1 MTKPQPAPLPTDRPL
16 FEELEPRRLFA
27 LNVYGGDVVVANLM
41 NPDGSQKNAS
51 AVTVPFNLGLRI
63 TDATGIQMR
72 GFLTDPT
79 TGSVRKVVIPVTDVT
94 RDPGNANLLHFNT
107 QGIVPRDAKLVI
119 QPGAL
124 RDGRDRPITEQNVRF
139 PKGASPA
146 AFTFSRRA
154 LVATDKSLFSG
165 SVFTDPAAA
174 IAEAK
179 TAAAAAAA
187 GATDAA
193 AAFAAADNSAY
204 GVSIATYDA
213 VHFSGS
219 STSVNAANEVVNRG
233 FDAQQA
239 ANNARAAYT
248 AAADAANAFAGDVDN
263 GIYDTTAVNAAF
275 STAAD
280 AAAAYAA
287 AAQNVADAVTTFIDL
302 YAVDPGSDAARAAQ
316 VNANASDFAAASS
329 TAASASAAA
338 GVSVSTLGA
347 KAVAI
352 GSTVD
357 TTPPADRVEPNS
369 VIRHDF
375 ANFLKAKV
383 SKGTIDQAKA
393 DATLARYD
401 DARVNEIIPS
411 PNLRAA
417 LLSLVGT
424 IAEPAIA
431 TMLDGQNVSGRAFT
445 VIDFTDETSPQAEVA
460 ETKANGVGRLR
471 TILKPQFAGEPFQV
485 LGAYLGHEALHQDAD
500 DGQQE
505 EIIANTV
512 ENFVYAQQ
520 ALVDGRFVSAN
531 TPLVKREND
540 KLLAMLNSGH
550 AKAGAVGLSAG
561 AAQVAVG
568 VFAGGVVEAGGPIQS
583 FEDLVRREYVARDF
597 GSYSTA
603 TNDTLLAYYKNITG
617 TSKTVKFGDALI
629 ADLDANQKVI
639 TESNMMALAGLLK
652 LTAV

>member
-27 LNVYGGDVVVANLM
+27 LNVYGGDVVVADVM

-63 TDATGIQMR
+63 TDASKIQMR
-72 GFLTDPT
+72 GYLTDPT
-79 TGSVRKVVIPVTDVT
+79 TGAVRKVVVGVTEVT
-94 RDPGNANLLHFNT
+94 RDPNDPKLLHLT
-107 QGIVPRDAKLVI
+107 TDGLVPRDAKLVI

-124 RDGRDRPITEQNVRF
+124 RDRRDRPITEQNVRF

-154 LVATDKSLFSG
+154 LVATDHSLFSRT
-165 SVFTDPAAA
+165 VFADGAA
-174 IAEAK
+174 
-179 TAAAAAAA
+179 
-187 GATDAA
+187 
-193 AAFAAADNSAY
+193 
-204 GVSIATYDA
+204 
-213 VHFSGS
+213 
-219 STSVNAANEVVNRG
+219 
-233 FDAQQA
+233 
-239 ANNARAAYT
+239 
-248 AAADAANAFAGDVDN
+248 
-263 GIYDTTAVNAAF
+263 
-275 STAAD
+275 
-280 AAAAYAA
+280 
-287 AAQNVADAVTTFIDL
+287 
-302 YAVDPGSDAARAAQ
+302 P
-316 VNANASDFAAASS
+316 
-329 TAASASAAA
+329 ASASNV
-338 GVSVSTLGA
+338 VSN
-347 KAVAI
+347 
-352 GSTVD
+352 D
-357 TTPPADRVEPNS
+357 

-375 ANFLKAKV
+375 ANFLQAKV
-383 SKGTIDQAKA
+383 AKGTIDRAKA

-424 IAEPAIA
+424 FAEPAIA
-431 TMLDGQNVSGRAFT
+431 TMLDGQNVSGRPFT

-485 LGAYLGHEALHQDAD
+485 LGAYLAHEALHQDAD

-505 EIIANTV
+505 EIVANTV
-512 ENFVYAQQ
+512 ENFIYAQQ

-550 AKAGAVGLSAG
+550 AKAGRVGLSAG
-561 AAQVAVG
+561 AVKPSAG
-568 VFAGGVVEAGGPIQS
+568 VFAGGTVQMGGPIQS

-603 TNDTLLAYYKNITG
+603 GNDTLLAYYKNLTG
-617 TSKTVKFGDALI
+617 TSKSVKFGDALI

>member
-1 MTKPQPAPLPTDRPL
+1 MTNRETAPLPTDRPL

-51 AVTVPFNLGLRI
+51 AVTVPFNLGIRI
-63 TDATGIQMR
+63 TDPAGIQMR

-79 TGSVRKVVIPVTDVT
+79 TGAVRKVVIGVDNVT
-94 RDPGNANLLHFNT
+94 RDPNNANLLHFET
-107 QGIVPRDAKLVI
+107 QGIVPQDAKLVI

-124 RDGRDRPITEQNVRF
+124 RDRRDRPVTEQNVRF

-146 AFTFSRRA
+146 AFTFSRRG
-154 LVATDKSLFSG
+154 LVATDHSLFSRG
-165 SVFTDPAAA
+165 VFADGAAP
-174 IAEAK
+174 
-179 TAAAAAAA
+179 
-187 GATDAA
+187 
-193 AAFAAADNSAY
+193 S
-204 GVSIATYDA
+204 
-213 VHFSGS
+213 
-219 STSVNAANEVVNRG
+219 
-233 FDAQQA
+233 
-239 ANNARAAYT
+239 
-248 AAADAANAFAGDVDN
+248 
-263 GIYDTTAVNAAF
+263 
-275 STAAD
+275 
-280 AAAAYAA
+280 
-287 AAQNVADAVTTFIDL
+287 
-302 YAVDPGSDAARAAQ
+302 
-316 VNANASDFAAASS
+316 AAS
-329 TAASASAAA
+329 
-338 GVSVSTLGA
+338 GVVSN
-347 KAVAI
+347 
-352 GSTVD
+352 
-357 TTPPADRVEPNS
+357 E

-375 ANFLKAKV
+375 DNFLKAKV
-383 SKGTIDQAKA
+383 SAGAITQEKA

-424 IAEPAIA
+424 FAEPAIA

-445 VIDFTDETSPQAEVA
+445 VIDFTDETAPQAEVA

-485 LGAYLGHEALHQDAD
+485 LSAYLAHEALHQDAD

-505 EIIANTV
+505 EIIANSV
-512 ENFVYAQQ
+512 ENLVYAQQ

-550 AKAGAVGLSAG
+550 AKAGLVGLSAG
-561 AAQVAVG
+561 AVMPSVG
-568 VFAGGVVEAGGPIQS
+568 VFAGGVAQTGGPLQS
-583 FEDLVRREYVARDF
+583 FEDLVRREYVARNF
-597 GSYSTA
+597 GSYSTP
-603 TNDTLLAYYKNITG
+603 TNDTLLAYYKNMTG
-617 TSKTVKFGDALI
+617 TTKSVKFGDALI